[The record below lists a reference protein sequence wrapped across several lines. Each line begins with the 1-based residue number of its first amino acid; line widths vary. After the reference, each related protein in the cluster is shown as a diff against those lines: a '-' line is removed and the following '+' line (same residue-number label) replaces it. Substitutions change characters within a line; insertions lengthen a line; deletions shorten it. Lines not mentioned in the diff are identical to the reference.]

1 VEGLVQATAA
11 KKAKASKS
19 AKTGPA
25 SKAVTPPDDAALSA
39 ELGKA
44 WSVWTKLVTAVEV
57 EFAPLERLWFPSKTL
72 ALGRYCRLM
81 RKDRTF
87 LYLLPEKGKLIVA
100 VVLGE
105 RAYGL
110 AMKSTL
116 PAAVKKMLQECKV
129 YPEGRFVR
137 FPVTAADIPA
147 VVQLVELK
155 TMPKLRSERG

>member
-1 VEGLVQATAA
+1 MEGLVQAKTA
-11 KKAKASKS
+11 KKAKS
-19 AKTGPA
+19 AKQAKAGPA

-44 WSVWTKLVTAVEV
+44 WSVWTKLVKAVET

-72 ALGRYCRLM
+72 AFGKYCRLM

-87 LYLLPEKGKLIVA
+87 VYLLPEKGKLMVT
-100 VVLGE
+100 VGLGE
-105 RAYGL
+105 RSYGL

-116 PAAVKKMLQECKV
+116 PAPVKKMLQESKV

-137 FPVTAADIPA
+137 FPVTAVDIPA

-155 TMPKLRSERG
+155 TTPK

>member
-1 VEGLVQATAA
+1 MPAAAT
-11 KKAKASKS
+11 KKAKASKG

-25 SKAVTPPDDAALSA
+25 SKAVTPPSDAELSA

-44 WSVWTKLVTAVEV
+44 WSVWTKLVTAVEIKY
-57 EFAPLERLWFPSKTL
+57 APLERLWFPSKTL
-72 ALGRYCRLM
+72 AFGKYCRLM

-87 LYLLPEKGKLIVA
+87 VYLLPEKGKLIVT
-100 VVLGE
+100 VGLGE

-116 PAAVKKMLQECKV
+116 PAPVKKMLQECKV

-137 FPVTAADIPA
+137 FPVKAADVPTI
-147 VVQLVELK
+147 VKLVELK
-155 TMPKLRSERG
+155 TTPK